1 MKIFDFIKDM
11 HDTIGVFIL
20 LSKQN
25 DEVPLLRNGYCGV
38 QTVRTLELIM
48 MCHVRRQKFMH

>member
-1 MKIFDFIKDM
+1 M
-11 HDTIGVFIL
+11 HGTIGVFIL

-38 QTVRTLELIM
+38 QTVRNDRDVSCTTPKVYALALAIL
-48 MCHVRRQKFMH
+48 H